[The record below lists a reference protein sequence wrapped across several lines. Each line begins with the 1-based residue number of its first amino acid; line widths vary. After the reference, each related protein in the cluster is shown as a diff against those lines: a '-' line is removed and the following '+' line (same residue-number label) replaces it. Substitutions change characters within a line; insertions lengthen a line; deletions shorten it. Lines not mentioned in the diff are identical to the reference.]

1 MARAPFQVLVFPY
14 RVGSDGNV
22 SFAILRRAQ
31 DTGGYWQGIAGGGE
45 DDETPL
51 DAARR
56 ESAEEAGIDANKS
69 FLTLD
74 AMCMVPVV
82 NVSGFQWGADVLVIP
97 EYAFGVDV
105 GDAPLHQS
113 DEHTAHEWV
122 SYDQAVARLH
132 WDSNRTAL
140 WELNHRLTAGH
151 P

>member
-14 RVGSDGNV
+14 CVGSDGNV
-22 SFAILRRAQ
+22 SFAILRRGQ

-82 NVSGFQWGADVLVIP
+82 NVSGFRWGADVLVIP

-105 GDAPLHQS
+105 GDAPLRLS
-113 DEHTAHEWV
+113 DEHTAHEWM
-122 SYDQAVARLH
+122 SYDEAVARLH